1 VTRSREIVVLGGG
14 VAGLAAALAL
24 GRDGHRVTVV
34 DRDDLGVGEP
44 LDALEWDRRGIP
56 HFHQP
61 HAFTP
66 RGRKELLTTFPDVY
80 EALLAAGAWDLDLRP
95 RIRGRETRPDD
106 AELAFVA
113 ARRPLIEW
121 ALRRAAAAQS
131 NIVLRGGVRATGLEA
146 SSGNGTGEAGPHVH
160 GARTTDG
167 TMAADLVVDAMGRRT
182 PTPDWIQAIGGRPM
196 PRRSE
201 ECSIIYYC
209 RYYRIRDG
217 RTLPEGPW
225 LPGPRGDL
233 GYGAFSTFPGDNRTF
248 AALLAFP
255 PADRALKTARHV
267 PAFEA
272 AIAAIP
278 ALDSWTNEETSEP
291 ITAVLPMG
299 SLQNTI
305 RAFADGRAPAAG
317 FVGVGDAVIHTDPVL
332 AMGLA
337 FALIHARLLAQ
348 AVREADADPATVPY
362 AFEALARPEMEER
375 YAYVTAIDDTRT
387 RLWAGESIDITH
399 ADGGAYPFFTYAAA
413 GVASLAEGELAR
425 ALVRRNQFLDPLSV
439 LDYDATLL
447 AELEAFWERLRAP
460 GRPRPGPDRQALIG
474 LMRAAVAEAPTPVG
488 AGTAG

>member
-1 VTRSREIVVLGGG
+1 MTRPRDIVVLGGG

-44 LDALEWDRRGIP
+44 RAALDWDRRGIP

-80 EALLAAGAWDLDLRP
+80 EALLAAGGWDVDLRR

-121 ALRRAAAAQS
+121 GLRRAAAAQP
-131 NIVLRGGVRATGLEA
+131 NVELRGRVRATGLDA
-146 SSGNGTGEAGPHVH
+146 TSSNGTVESGPHVH
-160 GARTTDG
+160 GVKTTDG
-167 TMAADLVVDAMGRRT
+167 TIAADLVVDAMGRRT
-182 PTPDWIQAIGGRPM
+182 PSPGWIKAIGGRPM
-196 PRRSE
+196 TERSN

-209 RYYRIRDG
+209 RYYRVRDG
-217 RTLPEGPW
+217 QTLPEGPW

-233 GYGAFSTFPGDNRTF
+233 GYGAFSTFPGDDRTF

-255 PADRALKTARHV
+255 PGDRALKTARHA
-267 PAFEA
+267 PAFGA
-272 AIAAIP
+272 AIASLP
-278 ALDSWTNEETSEP
+278 ALHAWTNEEMSEP
-291 ITAVLPMG
+291 ITDVLPMG

-305 RAFADGRAPAAG
+305 RAFDEGRAPAAG

-337 FALIHARLLAQ
+337 FSLIHARELAA
-348 AVREADADPATVPY
+348 AVREVDGEPEAVAY
-362 AFEALARPEMEER
+362 AFDALARPEMEER
-375 YAYVTAIDDTRT
+375 FAYVTAIDDTRT
-387 RLWAGESIDITH
+387 RLWAGESIDFTH
-399 ADGGAYPFFTYAAA
+399 ADGGAYPFFTYGAA
-413 GVASLAEGELAR
+413 GVAPLAEGELAR
-425 ALVRRNQFLDPLSV
+425 ALVRRNQFLDSLSV
-439 LDYDATLL
+439 FDEDSGLIAQ
-447 AELEAFWERLRAP
+447 LETFWERLRAP
-460 GRPRPGPDRQALIG
+460 GRPRTGPNRQELIG
-474 LMRAAVAEAPTPVG
+474 LMRAAVAEASAPVG
-488 AGTAG
+488 ASTAR

>member
-1 VTRSREIVVLGGG
+1 LEIVVLGGG

-44 LDALEWDRRGIP
+44 LEALEWGRHGVP
-56 HFHQP
+56 HFQQP

-66 RGRKELLTTFPDVY
+66 RGRKELLTAFPDVY
-80 EALLAAGAWDLDLRP
+80 EALLAAGAGDLDLRP

-121 ALRRAAAAQS
+121 ALRRAAAAQP
-131 NIVLRGGVRATGLEA
+131 NIALRGGTRATGLEA
-146 SSGNGTGEAGPHVH
+146 SSGNGTGETGPHVH
-160 GARTTDG
+160 GVRTTGG
-167 TMAADLVVDAMGRRT
+167 TIGADFVVDAMGRRT

-209 RYYRIRDG
+209 RYYRVRDG

-233 GYGAFSTFPGDNRTF
+233 GYGAFSTFPGDNRAF

-255 PADRALKTARHV
+255 PGDRALKTARHV

-272 AIAAIP
+272 AIASIP
-278 ALDSWTNEETSEP
+278 ALDSWTNKETSEP
-291 ITAVLPMG
+291 ITDVLPMG

-317 FVGVGDAVIHTDPVL
+317 LVGVGDAVIHTDPVL

-348 AVREADADPATVPY
+348 AVREADADTAMVPY

-375 YAYVTAIDDTRT
+375 FAYVTAIDDTRT
-387 RLWAGESIDITH
+387 RLWAGEDIDFTH

-447 AELEAFWERLRAP
+447 AELEAFWARLRAP
-460 GRPRPGPDRQALIG
+460 GRPPAGPTRQALIE
-474 LMRAAVAEAPTPVG
+474 LMRAAMSDKRVPVAAASG
-488 AGTAG
+488 D

>member
-1 VTRSREIVVLGGG
+1 VLGGG

-24 GRDGHRVTVV
+24 GRDGHRVTVL

-44 LDALEWDRRGIP
+44 LAALHWDRGGVP
-56 HFHQP
+56 HFQQP

-80 EALLAAGAWDLDLRP
+80 EALLAAGGWDLDLRS

-106 AELAFVA
+106 ADLAFLA

-121 ALRRAAAAQS
+121 ALRRAVVAQP
-131 NIVLRGGVRATGLEA
+131 NVALRGGTRAVGLDA
-146 SSGNGTGEAGPHVH
+146 VTGNGTGEAGPHVH
-160 GARTTDG
+160 GVKTGDG
-167 TMAADLVVDAMGRRT
+167 TIPADLVVDAMGRRT
-182 PTPDWIQAIGGRPM
+182 PSPGWIQAIGGRPM
-196 PRRSE
+196 PRRSN
-201 ECSIIYYC
+201 ECSILYYS
-209 RYYRIRDG
+209 RYYRVRDG
-217 RTLPEGPW
+217 QALPEGPW

-255 PADRALKTARHV
+255 PGDRALKSIRHA
-267 PAFEA
+267 PAFQA
-272 AIAAIP
+272 AVGTIP

-291 ITAVLPMG
+291 ITDVLPMG

-305 RAFADGRAPAAG
+305 REFADGRAPAG
-317 FVGVGDAVIHTDPVL
+317 GLICVGDAVIHTDPVL

-348 AVREADADPATVPY
+348 AVREADADTATVPY

-375 YAYVTAIDDTRT
+375 FAYVTAIDDTRT
-387 RLWAGESIDITH
+387 RLWAGESIDVMH
-399 ADGGAYPFFTYAAA
+399 ADGGAYPFFTYGLA

-447 AELEAFWERLRAP
+447 AELEALWARLRAP
-460 GRPRPGPDRQALIG
+460 GRPPTGPTRQELIE
-474 LMRAAVAEAPTPVG
+474 LMRAAMSDARVPVG
-488 AGTAG
+488 VAGGD